1 MTSKK
6 KIWYLEDEP
15 FLGKV
20 VKETLEFRNYEVI
33 LINDGAKALE
43 GLEDFAPD
51 ICVLDVMLPNED
63 GFTIGKK
70 IREKF
75 PRMPVIFLT
84 AKNQVEDVV
93 KGFESGG
100 TDYMRKPF
108 SIEEL
113 ITRIENQ
120 VKLHQSNNRVV
131 KNETVSIGKFSWS
144 PKENELKINK
154 RVIHL
159 SHREAEVL
167 NRLIAQS
174 NEIIDRR
181 KLLREVWGDDSF
193 FNSRNLDVYIRKL
206 RDYFLEDATIKIITL
221 KGKGYRFVVNCD

>member
-1 MTSKK
+1 VSKK
-6 KIWYLEDEP
+6 KIWYVEDEP

-20 VKETLEFRNYEVI
+20 VKETLEFRNYEVM
-33 LINDGAKALE
+33 LISDGAKGID
-43 GLEDFAPD
+43 GLEEFAPD
-51 ICVLDVMLPNED
+51 ICVLDVMLPNVD

-75 PRMPVIFLT
+75 TRMPIIFLT

-113 ITRIENQ
+113 ISRIENQ
-120 VKLHQSNNRVV
+120 VKLHESSARSL
-131 KNETVSIGKFSWS
+131 KIENEIIAIGKFLWS
-144 PKENELKINK
+144 PKENELTHDEKT
-154 RVIHL
+154 VQL

-167 NRLIAQS
+167 NMLIAHA
-174 NEIIDRR
+174 NEIIDRK
-181 KLLREVWGDDSF
+181 KLLKEVWGDDSF

-206 RDYFLEDATIKIITL
+206 RDYFSSDPSIKIITL
-221 KGKGYRFVVNCD
+221 KGKGYRFSI